1 VSASTNEV
9 TAMNLTSL
17 LSQWG
22 DGDRRVEERL
32 VSEIYPVM
40 RAQAQAQ
47 LGRLGG
53 ENLTWCATD
62 LAHEAF
68 ERLVGQRQVS
78 WRNREHFFA
87 ISSTVIRRVL
97 VDYLRQRSAEKRGNG
112 FVHLPLDELMG
123 CQLPETPDIVD
134 LLVLDDLLEQL
145 GRSDQSLLR
154 IVEMRIFSGLSTEQI
169 SQLTGLSV
177 ATVGRRWR
185 FARAWLSEQI
195 VQADHDG
202 T

>member
-1 VSASTNEV
+1 
-9 TAMNLTSL
+9 MNLTNL

-22 DGDRRVEERL
+22 DGDRQVEERL

-53 ENLTWCATD
+53 AGLTWCATD

-97 VDYLRQRSAEKRGNG
+97 VDYLRQRSAEKRGSG

-134 LLVLDDLLEQL
+134 LLLLDDLLEQL

-154 IVEMRIFSGLSTEQI
+154 IVEMRIFSGLNTEQI

-195 VQADHDG
+195 DQADHDG
-202 T
+202 I

>member
-1 VSASTNEV
+1 
-9 TAMNLTSL
+9 MNLTSL

-22 DGDRRVEERL
+22 DGDRQVEDRL

-47 LGRLGG
+47 IRRLGG
-53 ENLTWCATD
+53 SHLTWCATD

-68 ERLVGQRQVS
+68 ERLVEQRQVS

-97 VDYLRQRSAEKRGNG
+97 VDYLRQRSAEKRGSG
-112 FVHLPLDELMG
+112 FMHLPLDELMG

-145 GRSDQSLLR
+145 GATDRNLLR

-169 SQLTGLSV
+169 SELTGLSV

-195 VQADHDG
+195 DLCSHDDA
-202 T
+202 

>member
-1 VSASTNEV
+1 
-9 TAMNLTSL
+9 MNLTSL

-185 FARAWLSEQI
+185 FARAWLS
-195 VQADHDG
+195 
-202 T
+202 

>member
-1 VSASTNEV
+1 
-9 TAMNLTSL
+9 MNLTSL